1 MGSRGSGSTTARAT
15 LVRAP
20 LLAAAA
26 IVLALATTACGPPA
40 DPLAPP
46 EVVYGEDVCDH
57 CGMILSEERFAAA
70 TIVEID
76 GRSEPRLFDDIGD
89 MFAYHA
95 ANGDLVVQRWYVHDH
110 DSVAWID
117 GATAH
122 YVRAEGIR
130 TPMGS
135 GLAAFGDAERA
146 AAFAT
151 EVGGEALMFEAL
163 VGAMRTHRP

>member
-1 MGSRGSGSTTARAT
+1 MKARMGLARALAIAAT
-15 LVRAP
+15 
-20 LLAAAA
+20 AAALVA
-26 IVLALATTACGPPA
+26 ATAACGPPP

-76 GRSEPRLFDDIGD
+76 GQVEPRLFDDIGD
-89 MFAYHA
+89 MVAYHA
-95 ANGDLVVQRWYVHDH
+95 ANGDLVVRRWYVHDH

-117 GATAH
+117 AATAH

-135 GLAAFGDAERA
+135 GLAAFGDAARA
-146 AAFAT
+146 KAFAA
-151 EVGGEALMFEAL
+151 EAGGAALAFDDL
-163 VGAMRTHRP
+163 